1 MVPEANLNTRSV
13 RILRRPGLAH
23 DLDTP
28 DEYRR
33 YAEERA
39 AGALA

>member
-1 MVPEANLNTRSV
+1 MKV

-28 DEYRR
+28 EEYRC
-33 YAEERA
+33 YAKEQLA
-39 AGALA
+39 QSGALA

>member
-1 MVPEANLNTRSV
+1 MPV

-33 YAEERA
+33 YAKEQLA
-39 AGALA
+39 PSGALA

>member
-1 MVPEANLNTRSV
+1 MPV

-28 DEYRR
+28 ESYRR
-33 YAEERA
+33 FAKGELARS
-39 AGALA
+39 GAPA